1 MLIRDIKRILGYFN
15 DDENCDLVE
24 CRYNGGGDEY
34 HETDFVFALSN
45 GGLSIIPVED
55 IPYMTYGFDGFEIL
69 DPDTL

>member
-1 MLIRDIKRILGYFN
+1 MLIRDIKRILAYFN

-45 GGLSIIPVED
+45 GDCPSSPLRISHI
-55 IPYMTYGFDGFEIL
+55 
-69 DPDTL
+69 